1 MFAQNARKKI
11 KKKLWLIQLTLM
23 ATDGQRAGVLIFVS
37 IAGEMWVHRM
47 IDCQCLARC
56 TIILAL
62 LQCVQQLHIYL
73 LHCNMHTLGIHRRL

>member
-47 IDCQCLARC
+47 IDCQCLA
-56 TIILAL
+56 
-62 LQCVQQLHIYL
+62 
-73 LHCNMHTLGIHRRL
+73 